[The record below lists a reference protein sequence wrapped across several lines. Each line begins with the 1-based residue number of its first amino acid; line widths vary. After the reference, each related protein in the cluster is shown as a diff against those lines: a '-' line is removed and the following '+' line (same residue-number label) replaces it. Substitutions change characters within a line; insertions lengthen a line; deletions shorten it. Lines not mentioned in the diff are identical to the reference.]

1 MERGQGTNDRRTSH
15 WLVVSTHILNNPIDW
30 TLKHKF
36 RQHLLDVHSGM
47 GALWKVKALIA
58 TSLWLVILVI
68 HGIGTFA
75 QPVNPNNS
83 YMYSEHLD
91 RFQHGKDIGKNA
103 NQACDCNDCQLGSS
117 SQDIQ
122 SLAFISLDAKACCG
136 KKCARKKAKK
146 AKKKAKKTQ
155 RKKQNKRIQKLR
167 GKSKEE
173 N

>member
-1 MERGQGTNDRRTSH
+1 
-15 WLVVSTHILNNPIDW
+15 
-30 TLKHKF
+30 
-36 RQHLLDVHSGM
+36 M
-47 GALWKVKALIA
+47 GALWKVKEA

-75 QPVNPNNS
+75 QPVNPNK
-83 YMYSEHLD
+83 YMYST

-146 AKKKAKKTQ
+146 AKKE
-155 RKKQNKRIQKLR
+155 
-167 GKSKEE
+167 S
-173 N
+173 